1 MIHSSPLRVKAVVR
15 EERGATRQIPF
26 PFRAD
31 PTGLDGLKLDQTAR
45 AAFVLILDN
54 AKSRGWR
61 SRLSNAT
68 MGRILGR
75 CPMTISRALGRLE
88 SAGLI
93 RRELTAGGR
102 IRTGILVAWEGVR
115 RESLTEQASVRRED
129 LRGPTPAPKEVRR
142 EHLTN
147 QSSTQVQDQTAPI
160 LSTEEDPE
168 SVVPE
173 PAEAAR
179 FLRAMI
185 EAGRKGF
192 RQPVPSPAP
201 PTPAEPPPQRSEEP
215 RRSSPPSGPSRT
227 PQDDVRRIVE
237 GMAVGCFKDA
247 RRAAWGPLPG
257 RRRMTPAELQRQLAE
272 VRKRYGGKAPGGP
285 SPAPSS

>member
-15 EERGATRQIPF
+15 EEHGTTHQIPF

-45 AAFVLILDN
+45 AAFVLVLDN

-93 RRELTAGGR
+93 RRDLIAGGR
-102 IRTGILVAWEGVR
+102 IRTGIVVTWDGVR
-115 RESLTEQASVRRED
+115 RESLTEQASVRRES
-129 LRGPTPAPKEVRR
+129 LRGSALESEGLGARAELIRSPV
-142 EHLTN
+142 
-147 QSSTQVQDQTAPI
+147 QSQDQTAPI
-160 LSTEEDPE
+160 LSQGEDPE

-185 EAGRKGF
+185 EAGRKGV
-192 RQPVPSPAP
+192 RQPAPSPAP
-201 PTPAEPPPQRSEEP
+201 PPAVEPRPTRSEEP

-227 PQDDVRRIVE
+227 PQDDARRAVE

-247 RRAAWGPLPG
+247 RRAAWGPIPG
-257 RRRMTPAELQRQLAE
+257 RRRMTPAELERQLAE
-272 VRKRYGGKAPGGP
+272 VRRKYGGKVPGGP
-285 SPAPSS
+285 SPAPPS